1 MADYDQRPRGG
12 RGGYNNRK
20 RRYRGKLKQC
30 YPINVVTSNEADE
43 LCFFP
48 RTDEDDYD
56 RRPQRRRYE
65 EPLSSRVRKQLL
77 AIAEVPVK
85 RVEDEV
91 HSIAKTVC
99 DNFEDEELKES
110 FYELVAQLVVEQ
122 PFKIPFV
129 AAVVLVA
136 NTMRKD
142 GQAVAEEVL
151 RRTALRTNAAIAKGE
166 WRETKLLMKFLGS
179 LQGLLDGEGVWTVLQ
194 DILTKAVDLQTEN
207 NEEVSLREKRRCW
220 SCWTLA
226 NVLCADYWP

>member
-1 MADYDQRPRGG
+1 MF
-12 RGGYNNRK
+12 
-20 RRYRGKLKQC
+20 L
-30 YPINVVTSNEADE
+30 
-43 LCFFP
+43 P

-85 RVEDEV
+85 RV
-91 HSIAKTVC
+91 VC

-207 NEEVSLREKRRCW
+207 NEEVSLREKRRC
-220 SCWTLA
+220 
-226 NVLCADYWP
+226 